1 MLSEM
6 NGRERVLA
14 ALEHRE
20 PDRVPFDLGGSLVSG
35 IHRNA
40 YIRLLNRLDVKEEVS
55 ILDPLQQL
63 ARVSEQVKQALSV
76 DVEGVGGRD
85 PKLWKAEITE
95 GRKGTCYVDAW
106 GIRRIMPQGALYF
119 DRYFPPLAEATSIKD
134 IEPYPWPA
142 PEDFLEFEALK
153 REVRRAHETGRAV
166 VLQLGGETI
175 GKAIALLGLERF
187 YTGLVRH
194 PKFVLAVVDKV
205 LECKMALWEYVLKE
219 VADLVDVVVEAD
231 DLGAQDRPLMSPVMY
246 RRYLKPRQKK
256 LFEFIH
262 RLVPKAKLFYHTD
275 GAVYDLIPD
284 LLEIGV
290 EILNPVQVD
299 AVGME
304 PQRLKVEFGKDLVFW
319 GAGPQ
324 TKTLSHGS
332 PREVR
337 DEVRRRIEVL
347 APGGGIVLA
356 PIHNIQAEVPPENVL
371 AMYEALREF
380 G

>member
-76 DVEGVGGRD
+76 DVEG
-85 PKLWKAEITE
+85 
-95 GRKGTCYVDAW
+95 
-106 GIRRIMPQGALYF
+106 
-119 DRYFPPLAEATSIKD
+119 IKD
-134 IEPYPWPA
+134 IERYPWPA

-153 REVRRAHETGRAV
+153 REVRRARETGRAV

-187 YTGLVRH
+187 YTGLIRH
-194 PKFVLAVVDKV
+194 PEFVLAVVDKV